1 MAVHASKQMEIVF
14 PRRKTLQRNYDS
26 LMEKFCSA
34 AELEWKLN
42 QHFPEEIH

>member
-1 MAVHASKQMEIVF
+1 MHQKTNGKRFSFEE
-14 PRRKTLQRNYDS
+14 KTLQRNYDS